1 MTSWAILRLDSL
13 AYLLTVV
20 SDLPDDYSD
29 DRASA
34 APFTAPRRGI
44 VWGSEALDG
53 EMSSQKMWAG
63 LSPFWMPPCEVGA
76 NYCLSTYKVRVNYSC
91 TPHGVLNCD
100 ARDVYACNMG
110 VGGLD
115 LRANYC
121 ARIVQL

>member
-44 VWGSEALDG
+44 VWGSEAL
-53 EMSSQKMWAG
+53 EWRMPSQKCG
-63 LSPFWMPPCEVGA
+63 LGYPFWMPPCEFGA
-76 NYCLSTYKVRVNYSC
+76 NYCLSTYKVRVKYSC
-91 TPHGVLNCD
+91 TPYGVLDCD
-100 ARDVYACNMG
+100 ARDVYTCNMG

-115 LRANYC
+115 RTANYC

>member
-44 VWGSEALDG
+44 VWGSEAL
-53 EMSSQKMWAG
+53 EWRMPSQKCG
-63 LSPFWMPPCEVGA
+63 LGYPFCA

-91 TPHGVLNCD
+91 TPYGVLDCD

-115 LRANYC
+115 RTANYC